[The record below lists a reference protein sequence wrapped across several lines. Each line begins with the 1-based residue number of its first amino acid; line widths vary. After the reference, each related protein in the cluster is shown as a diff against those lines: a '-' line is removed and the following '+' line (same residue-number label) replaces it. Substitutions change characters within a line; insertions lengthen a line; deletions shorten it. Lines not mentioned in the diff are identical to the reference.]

1 MAKPV
6 IIMRVSQILKKKSSL
21 LRYKNISFNVLLKHL
36 QFCDEVAIVPFYV
49 YPSTDIIFFK
59 VDMILALSF
68 LPLGGFQIVHSWR
81 CLMPCP
87 LSYCQGQLISAAKRA
102 CFIAQPAEA

>member
-6 IIMRVSQILKKKSSL
+6 IIMRVSQILKKKKSSL

-49 YPSTDIIFFK
+49 YPSTDIIFFQSGYDFSL
-59 VDMILALSF
+59 V
-68 LPLGGFQIVHSWR
+68 
-81 CLMPCP
+81 
-87 LSYCQGQLISAAKRA
+87 ISATRRLQVS
-102 CFIAQPAEA
+102 ILGDV